1 LSALIP
7 KKVDGFMGQ
16 VKRRGR
22 QRVRQHRES
31 ENVETKCDKLC
42 RQIEY
47 EVRNKLSQEC
57 RYLIEPDNAG
67 HKILAEHYIGREP
80 IKERKSIMNYS
91 ENVESFSN
99 IKENISE
106 MEKHLAELGKLRDR
120 QLKAL
125 RGPAVTDKAQKFI
138 DAIVNSDILQ
148 VQFTLKE
155 CP

>member
-1 LSALIP
+1 
-7 KKVDGFMGQ
+7 
-16 VKRRGR
+16 
-22 QRVRQHRES
+22 
-31 ENVETKCDKLC
+31 
-42 RQIEY
+42 
-47 EVRNKLSQEC
+47 
-57 RYLIEPDNAG
+57 
-67 HKILAEHYIGREP
+67 
-80 IKERKSIMNYS
+80 MNYS